1 MNLPFNFSHPW
12 LLLLAL
18 VPLGVLLYRA
28 VGARRA
34 ILAVPL
40 SAFHWIAKSKGE
52 GGFQR
57 LLPELLRLLAVAGL
71 VPIMA
76 GIGSEVPIQASL
88 SQAPAL
94 TVTIASPRRRAP
106 RRSPRPRRR
115 LRMAST
121 TITGRPQK
129 NGPMGPE
136 ADGGG
141 R

>member
-1 MNLPFNFSHPW
+1 
-12 LLLLAL
+12 LLAL

-40 SAFHWIAKSKGE
+40 STFHWIAKSKGE

-94 TVTIASPRRRAP
+94 MIVLDGS
-106 RRSPRPRRR
+106 RSMTAEDFRPDNR
-115 LRMAST
+115 L
-121 TITGRPQK
+121 Q
-129 NGPMGPE
+129 E
-136 ADGGG
+136 
-141 R
+141 